1 MNMKRSILS
10 VWLCCSVLAPCGR
23 GIAQDNNLP
32 SLIVAP
38 FSGDRVA
45 IQYWQPALGAGLS
58 EMLIT
63 EMAKLDKF
71 TVLETTQLEVL
82 KDEIKLGEDGWV
94 APSEKVEKGG
104 FAGADFMFTGK
115 VTQFGS
121 KQSKVGLGGFAPGGL
136 GNLGIKSSVSNV
148 RIDWRLVDA
157 TNRKVIKTGSAAGE
171 HKGTG
176 FDIGVNIGGSG
187 GNIGFDNKEFMDSAL
202 GKATVAALA
211 QITAEVRP
219 LTLPESGRHKQ
230 KAAQAGQAAAATAAA
245 TDALRQTPGKVLAV
259 AGKDAIIV
267 SLGSKHGFKAGDK
280 LNLYETSEIKD
291 DKGAVVFAEE
301 KLVGEVTLQSTQDE
315 RSKASYSGDLAIK
328 AGWVVKAK

>member
-1 MNMKRSILS
+1 MFGF
-10 VWLCCSVLAPCGR
+10 VLTLAGR
-23 GIAQDNNLP
+23 GLAGDGGLP

-38 FSGDRVA
+38 FSGDKVA
-45 IQYWQPALGAGLS
+45 IQYWQPALGSGLS

-63 EMAKLDKF
+63 EMAKINKF
-71 TVLETTQLEVL
+71 TVLETTQLETL

-121 KQSKVGLGGFAPGGL
+121 KQSKVGLGGFVPGNL

-157 TNRKVIKTGSAAGE
+157 TNRKVIKAGSAAGE
-171 HKGTG
+171 HKGAG

-187 GNIGFDNKEFMDSAL
+187 GTIGFDNKEFMDSAL

-211 QITAEVRP
+211 QITSEMQAVS
-219 LTLPESGRHKQ
+219 LPESGRSKQ
-230 KAAQAGQAAAATAAA
+230 KNAQTAQAAAATAAA
-245 TDALRQTPGKVLAV
+245 ADALRNTPGKVLAV

-267 SLGSKHGFKAGDK
+267 SLGTKHGFKAGDK
-280 LNLYETSEIKD
+280 LNLYETVETKD
-291 DKGAVVFAEE
+291 DKGEVVFSEE
-301 KLVGEVTLQSTQDE
+301 KLVGEITLQSTQEE
-315 RSKASYSGDLAIK
+315 RSKASYSGDAAVK
-328 AGWVVKAK
+328 TGWVVKAK